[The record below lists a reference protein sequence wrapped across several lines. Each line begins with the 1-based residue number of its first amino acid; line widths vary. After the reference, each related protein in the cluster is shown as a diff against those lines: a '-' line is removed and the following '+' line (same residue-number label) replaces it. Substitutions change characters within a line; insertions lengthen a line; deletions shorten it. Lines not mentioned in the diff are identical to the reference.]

1 MVGSRK
7 DLGDAGMAIEH
18 EPENML
24 KIFSSPSTLPH
35 LLSLG
40 AFSGFLYIAMKVDL
54 FGSEMQGS
62 IIFLSLSVSYI
73 FAALLSPSRMGKW
86 IFTVQKSDDGVLNRN
101 YWLGGFS
108 RLIPIITVA
117 GTIWLL
123 SNLVLGN
130 EQLGNARI
138 FLALM
143 FIAMSVFQGVSLA
156 YGWVVYSRKA
166 QRSPRK
172 SRAGGIFSFGM
183 SMVTVIVLIPLVW
196 WFGYGAEDPRNSGF
210 TQNIYWILF
219 LLIIALLGILLDR
232 YTKSVRSRE
241 GVDGVALDKAFFFI
255 FLTSCWHLLGAWRRS
270 PIWADK
276 SSGGML
282 IEEGILMSI
291 SIILA
296 VWSMAKRGEKGG
308 WKIFQG
314 QSAVFWGIG
323 FGFIYAGSI
332 SSLTALSEGSLLT
345 TTAIG
350 HAITAMV
357 MMGILP
363 MCLSWTGR
371 PESEV
376 GLDVDQSTPEELAG
390 ETKQMPMV
398 GNLTHSHTNVEDEVV
413 ELLD

>member
-1 MVGSRK
+1 
-7 DLGDAGMAIEH
+7 MAIEH

-73 FAALLSPSRMGKW
+73 FAALLTPSRMGKW

-156 YGWVVYSRKA
+156 YGWVVYSGKA

-196 WFGYGAEDPRNSGF
+196 WFGYGAEHPRNSGF
-210 TQNIYWILF
+210 TQNIYWIFF

-371 PESEV
+371 PKSEV
-376 GLDVDQSTPEELAG
+376 GLDVDLSTPEELAG
-390 ETKQMPMV
+390 ETKQIPMV
-398 GNLTHSHTNVEDEVV
+398 ENLTHSQTNVEDEVV

>member
-1 MVGSRK
+1 MVG
-7 DLGDAGMAIEH
+7 AGMAIEH

-166 QRSPRK
+166 QQSPRK

-210 TQNIYWILF
+210 TENIYWILF

-241 GVDGVALDKAFFFI
+241 GVDGVALDKVFFFI

-398 GNLTHSHTNVEDEVV
+398 ENLTHSQTNVEDEVV

>member
-1 MVGSRK
+1 
-7 DLGDAGMAIEH
+7 MAIEH

-172 SRAGGIFSFGM
+172 SRAGGIFSFSV

-210 TQNIYWILF
+210 TENIYWILF

-296 VWSMAKRGEKGG
+296 VWSMAKRGERGG

-332 SSLTALSEGSLLT
+332 SSQTALSEGSLLT

-371 PESEV
+371 PESEI

-390 ETKQMPMV
+390 ETKQIPMV
-398 GNLTHSHTNVEDEVV
+398 ENLTHSQTNVEDEVV

>member
-1 MVGSRK
+1 
-7 DLGDAGMAIEH
+7 MAIEH

-210 TQNIYWILF
+210 TENIYWILF

-398 GNLTHSHTNVEDEVV
+398 ENLTHSQTNVEDEVV

>member
-1 MVGSRK
+1 
-7 DLGDAGMAIEH
+7 MAIEH

-40 AFSGFLYIAMKVDL
+40 AVSGFLYIAMKVDL

-156 YGWVVYSRKA
+156 YGWVIYSRKA

-210 TQNIYWILF
+210 TENIYWILF

-296 VWSMAKRGEKGG
+296 VWSMAKTGEKGG

-398 GNLTHSHTNVEDEVV
+398 ENLTHSQTNVEDEVV

>member
-1 MVGSRK
+1 
-7 DLGDAGMAIEH
+7 MAIGH

-210 TQNIYWILF
+210 TENIYWILF

-296 VWSMAKRGEKGG
+296 VWSMAKRGERGG

-398 GNLTHSHTNVEDEVV
+398 ENLTHSQTNVEDEVV

>member
-1 MVGSRK
+1 
-7 DLGDAGMAIEH
+7 
-18 EPENML
+18 
-24 KIFSSPSTLPH
+24 
-35 LLSLG
+35 
-40 AFSGFLYIAMKVDL
+40 
-54 FGSEMQGS
+54 
-62 IIFLSLSVSYI
+62 
-73 FAALLSPSRMGKW
+73 MGKW

-183 SMVTVIVLIPLVW
+183 SMVTVIVFIPLVW

-210 TQNIYWILF
+210 TENIYWILF

-241 GVDGVALDKAFFFI
+241 GVDGVALDKVFFFI

-296 VWSMAKRGEKGG
+296 VWSMAKRGEK
-308 WKIFQG
+308 KIIEIINNQRKTI
-314 QSAVFWGIG
+314 SNDPSVICEIG
-323 FGFIYAGSI
+323 RA
-332 SSLTALSEGSLLT
+332 
-345 TTAIG
+345 
-350 HAITAMV
+350 HV
-357 MMGILP
+357 
-363 MCLSWTGR
+363 
-371 PESEV
+371 
-376 GLDVDQSTPEELAG
+376 
-390 ETKQMPMV
+390 
-398 GNLTHSHTNVEDEVV
+398 
-413 ELLD
+413 

>member
-1 MVGSRK
+1 MRV
-7 DLGDAGMAIEH
+7 AGMAIDH

-166 QRSPRK
+166 QQSPRK
-172 SRAGGIFSFGM
+172 SRAGGIFSFGV

-210 TQNIYWILF
+210 TENIYWILF

-241 GVDGVALDKAFFFI
+241 GVDGVALDKVFFFI

-398 GNLTHSHTNVEDEVV
+398 ENLTHSQTNVEDEVV

>member
-1 MVGSRK
+1 MVI
-7 DLGDAGMAIEH
+7 DH

-40 AFSGFLYIAMKVDL
+40 AFSGFLYIAMKLDL

-62 IIFLSLSVSYI
+62 IIFISLSVSYI
-73 FAALLSPSRMGKW
+73 FAALLTPSRMGKW

-123 SNLVLGN
+123 SNLILGN

-210 TQNIYWILF
+210 TQNIYWIFF

-241 GVDGVALDKAFFFI
+241 GVDGVALDKVFFFI

-390 ETKQMPMV
+390 ETKQIPMV
-398 GNLTHSHTNVEDEVV
+398 ENLTHSQSNVEDEVV

>member
-1 MVGSRK
+1 
-7 DLGDAGMAIEH
+7 MAIEH

-156 YGWVVYSRKA
+156 YGWVIYSRKA

-371 PESEV
+371 PESEI

-398 GNLTHSHTNVEDEVV
+398 ENLTHSQTNVEDEVV

>member
-1 MVGSRK
+1 MR
-7 DLGDAGMAIEH
+7 DAGMAIDH

-210 TQNIYWILF
+210 TENIYWILF
-219 LLIIALLGILLDR
+219 FLIIALLGILLDR

-241 GVDGVALDKAFFFI
+241 GVDGVALDKVFFFI

-398 GNLTHSHTNVEDEVV
+398 ENLTHSQTNVEDEVV

>member
-1 MVGSRK
+1 
-7 DLGDAGMAIEH
+7 MAIEH
-18 EPENML
+18 GPENML

-376 GLDVDQSTPEELAG
+376 GLDVEQSTPEELAG

-398 GNLTHSHTNVEDEVV
+398 GNLTHSQTNVEDEVV

>member
-1 MVGSRK
+1 
-7 DLGDAGMAIEH
+7 MAIDH

-210 TQNIYWILF
+210 TENIYWILF

-232 YTKSVRSRE
+232 YTKSVRNRE
-241 GVDGVALDKAFFFI
+241 GVDGVALDRAFFFI

-270 PIWADK
+270 PIWADN

-390 ETKQMPMV
+390 ETKQIPMV
-398 GNLTHSHTNVEDEVV
+398 ENLTHSQSNVEDEVV

>member
-1 MVGSRK
+1 
-7 DLGDAGMAIEH
+7 MAIEH

-73 FAALLSPSRMGKW
+73 FAALLTPSRMGKW

-156 YGWVVYSRKA
+156 YGWVIYSRKA

-210 TQNIYWILF
+210 TENIYWILF

-390 ETKQMPMV
+390 ETKQIPMV
-398 GNLTHSHTNVEDEVV
+398 ENLTHSQSNVEDEVV
-413 ELLD
+413 

>member
-1 MVGSRK
+1 
-7 DLGDAGMAIEH
+7 MAIDH

-40 AFSGFLYIAMKVDL
+40 AFSGFLHIAMKVDL

-166 QRSPRK
+166 QQSPRK
-172 SRAGGIFSFGM
+172 SRAGGIFSFGV

-210 TQNIYWILF
+210 TENIYWILF

-241 GVDGVALDKAFFFI
+241 GVDGVALDKVFFFI

-376 GLDVDQSTPEELAG
+376 GLDVDQYTPEELAG

-398 GNLTHSHTNVEDEVV
+398 ENLTHSQTNVEDEVV
-413 ELLD
+413 ESLD

>member
-1 MVGSRK
+1 
-7 DLGDAGMAIEH
+7 MAIEH

-73 FAALLSPSRMGKW
+73 FAALLTPSRMGKW

-210 TQNIYWILF
+210 TENIYWILF

-398 GNLTHSHTNVEDEVV
+398 ENLTHSQTNVEDEVV

>member
-1 MVGSRK
+1 MR
-7 DLGDAGMAIEH
+7 DAGMAIDH

-54 FGSEMQGS
+54 FGSELQGS

-143 FIAMSVFQGVSLA
+143 FISMSVLQGFSLA

-210 TQNIYWILF
+210 TENIYWILF

-241 GVDGVALDKAFFFI
+241 GVDGVALDKVFFFI

-398 GNLTHSHTNVEDEVV
+398 ENLTHSQTNVEDEVV

>member
-1 MVGSRK
+1 MR
-7 DLGDAGMAIEH
+7 DAGMAIDH

-210 TQNIYWILF
+210 TENIYWILF

-232 YTKSVRSRE
+232 YTKSVRNRE
-241 GVDGVALDKAFFFI
+241 GFDGVALDKAFFFI

-276 SSGGML
+276 SSAGML

-398 GNLTHSHTNVEDEVV
+398 ENLTHSQTNVEDEVV

>member
-1 MVGSRK
+1 MR
-7 DLGDAGMAIEH
+7 DAGMAIDH

-210 TQNIYWILF
+210 TENIYWILF

-241 GVDGVALDKAFFFI
+241 GVDGVALDKVFFFI

-282 IEEGILMSI
+282 IEEGVLMSI

-363 MCLSWTGR
+363 VCLSWTGR

-398 GNLTHSHTNVEDEVV
+398 ENLTHSQTNVEDEVV

>member
-1 MVGSRK
+1 MR
-7 DLGDAGMAIEH
+7 DAGMAIDH

-73 FAALLSPSRMGKW
+73 FAALLTPSRMGKW

-210 TQNIYWILF
+210 TENIYWILF

-390 ETKQMPMV
+390 ETKQIPMV
-398 GNLTHSHTNVEDEVV
+398 ENLTHSQSNVEDEVV

>member
-1 MVGSRK
+1 
-7 DLGDAGMAIEH
+7 MAIEH

-156 YGWVVYSRKA
+156 YGWVIYSRKA

-210 TQNIYWILF
+210 TENIYWILF

-371 PESEV
+371 PESEI

-398 GNLTHSHTNVEDEVV
+398 ENLTHSQTNVEDEVV

>member
-1 MVGSRK
+1 
-7 DLGDAGMAIEH
+7 MAIDH

-73 FAALLSPSRMGKW
+73 FAALLTPSRMGKW

-210 TQNIYWILF
+210 TQNIYWIFF

-363 MCLSWTGR
+363 MCMSWIGR

-390 ETKQMPMV
+390 ETKQMPMG
-398 GNLTHSHTNVEDEVV
+398 GNLTHSQTNVEDEVV

>member
-1 MVGSRK
+1 
-7 DLGDAGMAIEH
+7 MAIEH

-73 FAALLSPSRMGKW
+73 FAALLTPSRMGKW

-156 YGWVVYSRKA
+156 YGWVIYSRKA

-210 TQNIYWILF
+210 TENIYWILF

-282 IEEGILMSI
+282 IEEAILMSI

-371 PESEV
+371 PESEI

-390 ETKQMPMV
+390 ETKQIPMV
-398 GNLTHSHTNVEDEVV
+398 ENLSHSQSNVEDEVV

>member
-1 MVGSRK
+1 MR
-7 DLGDAGMAIEH
+7 DAGMAIDH

-143 FIAMSVFQGVSLA
+143 FIAMSVFQGFSLA

-210 TQNIYWILF
+210 TENIYWILF
-219 LLIIALLGILLDR
+219 FLIIALLGILLDR

-241 GVDGVALDKAFFFI
+241 GVDGVALDKVFFFI

-363 MCLSWTGR
+363 MCLSWIGR
-371 PESEV
+371 PESGV

-398 GNLTHSHTNVEDEVV
+398 ENLTHSQTNVEDEVV

>member
-1 MVGSRK
+1 
-7 DLGDAGMAIEH
+7 MAIEH

-117 GTIWLL
+117 VTIWLL

-172 SRAGGIFSFGM
+172 SRAGGIFSFGV

-196 WFGYGAEDPRNSGF
+196 WFGYGAEHPRNSGF
-210 TQNIYWILF
+210 TENIYWILF

-232 YTKSVRSRE
+232 YTKSVRNSE

-376 GLDVDQSTPEELAG
+376 GLDVDQSTPEELVG
-390 ETKQMPMV
+390 ETKQTPMV
-398 GNLTHSHTNVEDEVV
+398 ENLTHSQTNVEDEVV

>member
-1 MVGSRK
+1 
-7 DLGDAGMAIEH
+7 MAIDH

-172 SRAGGIFSFGM
+172 SRAGGIFSFGV

-210 TQNIYWILF
+210 TENIYWILF

-241 GVDGVALDKAFFFI
+241 GVDGVALDKVFFFI

-398 GNLTHSHTNVEDEVV
+398 ENLTHSQTNVEDEVV

>member
-1 MVGSRK
+1 
-7 DLGDAGMAIEH
+7 MAIEH

-143 FIAMSVFQGVSLA
+143 FISMSVLQGFSLA

-210 TQNIYWILF
+210 TENIYWILF

-398 GNLTHSHTNVEDEVV
+398 ENLTHSQSNVEDEVV

>member
-1 MVGSRK
+1 MVI
-7 DLGDAGMAIEH
+7 DH

-210 TQNIYWILF
+210 TENIYWILF

-241 GVDGVALDKAFFFI
+241 GVDGVALDKVFFFI

-398 GNLTHSHTNVEDEVV
+398 ENLTHSQTNVEDEVV

>member
-1 MVGSRK
+1 
-7 DLGDAGMAIEH
+7 MAIEH

-130 EQLGNARI
+130 EQLGNARM

-210 TQNIYWILF
+210 TQNIYWIFF

-232 YTKSVRSRE
+232 YTKSVRNRE

-376 GLDVDQSTPEELAG
+376 GLDVEQSTPEELAG

-398 GNLTHSHTNVEDEVV
+398 GNLTHSQTNVEDEVV

>member
-1 MVGSRK
+1 
-7 DLGDAGMAIEH
+7 MAIEH

-210 TQNIYWILF
+210 TENIYWILF

-241 GVDGVALDKAFFFI
+241 GVDGVALDKVFFFI

-398 GNLTHSHTNVEDEVV
+398 ENLTHSQTNVEDEVV